1 MSTRAIE
8 ALHDIHTATND
19 VLKGY
24 LELRARAE
32 PEIQTVIGR
41 LTAMHHQHASEQES
55 ELLRLRD
62 SGNNDASLQGTMNK
76 VVIVVRDWVSDL
88 DRDVLP
94 AVRMGE
100 ESLSDKY
107 SQALDDAQME
117 DYPSVVATLRR
128 QLESIGKEIA
138 RLPKE

>member
-8 ALHDIHTATND
+8 ASHDIHTATND

-41 LTAMHHQHASEQES
+41 LTAMHQQHASEQES
-55 ELLRLRD
+55 EHLRLRD
-62 SGNNDASLQGTMNK
+62 SGNNDSSLQGTMNK
-76 VVIVVRDWVSDL
+76 IVIVVRDWVSDL

-107 SQALDDAQME
+107 SQALDDAQMK